1 MSRKAVEL
9 LVTKAF
15 TNSSLCRG
23 KHWNI
28 KSICFFVCDKF
39 EIKLLKLI
47 QTPERQNP
55 ERKIPEKLKI
65 KTRNDTSKRQTSEGK
80 IVKDK
85 LRKDKLL
92 KHKLRKDK
100 HMKLYF

>member
-1 MSRKAVEL
+1 MAQFFIVIFENMKLFLNNKKIFSDNFFFFYLINYLSRKAVEL

-55 ERKIPEKLKI
+55 ERKIPEK
-65 KTRNDTSKRQTSEGK
+65 
-80 IVKDK
+80 
-85 LRKDKLL
+85 
-92 KHKLRKDK
+92 
-100 HMKLYF
+100 